1 MSSRG
6 PGRLILAVFHGF
18 WCSWGGMELK
28 FPIKNNK
35 LYCAQSYDCWRC
47 CGLLPTGLFCPWD
60 FPGENTGLSCL
71 FILQGIFPTQRLNSC
86 FLSLLHWQVGTLPL
100 SHLVKRLHLHFA
112 DVTGLFLQTQ
122 FYWNTFTTICSH
134 VFTAVFKLQFQN

>member
-18 WCSWGGMELK
+18 WFLGRNGTKVPYQKQQIVLCS
-28 FPIKNNK
+28 II
-35 LYCAQSYDCWRC
+35 SDSWRC
-47 CGLLPTGLFCPWD
+47 CGLLRTGLFCPWD

-86 FLSLLHWQVGTLPL
+86 FLSLLHWQVDTLLL

-134 VFTAVFKLQFQN
+134 VFTAVFKVQFQN